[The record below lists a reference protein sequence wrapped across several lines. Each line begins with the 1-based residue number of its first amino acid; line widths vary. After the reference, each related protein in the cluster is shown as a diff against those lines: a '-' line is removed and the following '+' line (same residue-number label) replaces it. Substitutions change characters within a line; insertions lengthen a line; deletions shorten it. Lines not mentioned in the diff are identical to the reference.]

1 MPGGHAYNLLVG
13 HQNFKQ
19 GDKQVPKILILRLIS
34 GGQTS
39 KFPARS
45 ALLKQKR
52 KMFAWNKQALVE
64 IRFRDF
70 WSTAVQ
76 LKFLVENGIK

>member
-1 MPGGHAYNLLVG
+1 MPGRHAYDLPVG

-19 GDKQVPKILILRLIS
+19 GDKQVPKTLILRLIS
-34 GGQTS
+34 GEQTL

-52 KMFAWNKQALVE
+52 KMFGRRPQAKKY
-64 IRFRDF
+64 FR
-70 WSTAVQ
+70 Q
-76 LKFLVENGIK
+76 